1 MNSVLQYIGSLF
13 SLPGHNYLDVL
24 LRLTYAAIIGGLIG
38 VERSERNHD
47 AGLRTHILVCLGATT
62 IMILGESTHL
72 QYGDD
77 IGRFG
82 SQVVSGIGFLG
93 AGCIMVKGSRVNG
106 LTTAAGLWTTA
117 CIGLTIGIGYF
128 FISTVTAVL
137 LLISTK
143 LLRPVSF
150 RLRDK
155 GSLCHYTL
163 RIKIRSHSNF
173 SVISNYI
180 LEHELHMDSVETE
193 TYNVY
198 ILKIT
203 ALDDYSSNKLIC
215 TLMEHEDILEVKL
228 LS

>member
-13 SLPGHNYLDVL
+13 SLPDHNYLDVL

-62 IMILGESTHL
+62 IMILGESVHL

-82 SQVVSGIGFLG
+82 AQVISGIGFLG

-163 RIKIRSHSNF
+163 RIKIRSHSTRAPHGFRGNGDLQCLHF
-173 SVISNYI
+173 ENYCSRR
-180 LEHELHMDSVETE
+180 LLLQQANLYTHGTRRY
-193 TYNVY
+193 TGG
-198 ILKIT
+198 KIT
-203 ALDDYSSNKLIC
+203 VI
-215 TLMEHEDILEVKL
+215 T
-228 LS
+228 